1 MIIPIWL
8 LAWLAFRWVGKIPNK
23 TVRTICYVVLV
34 VACLFAV
41 AALDE
46 AWFKF
51 CYKGH
56 C

>member
-1 MIIPIWL
+1 MLIPIWL
-8 LAWLAFRWVGKIPNK
+8 LAWLAIRWIGKIPNK
-23 TVRTICYVVLV
+23 TARIVCYVIL
-34 VACLFAV
+34 AIIGIIV
-41 AALDE
+41 AAAMDE